1 MAEHLGREGVLK
13 VSSTT
18 VGQLRNYSLA
28 HSSDVVED
36 STMGD
41 IYRTRKATM
50 KTWSV
55 NADLFW
61 DEADAGQLLVTIG
74 STVSVALYP
83 EGVASTDTYYSG
95 VGIVTKFDVT
105 AAFDGMIEG
114 SISLEGDGALSVL
127 TV

>member
-105 AAFDGMIEG
+105 SAFDGMIEC
-114 SISLEGDGALSVL
+114 SISLEGDGPLSVL